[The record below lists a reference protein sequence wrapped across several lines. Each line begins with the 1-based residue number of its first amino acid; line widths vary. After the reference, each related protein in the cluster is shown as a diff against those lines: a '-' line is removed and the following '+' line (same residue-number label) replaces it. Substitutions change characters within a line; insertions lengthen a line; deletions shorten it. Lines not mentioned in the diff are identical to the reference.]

1 VNDRMNNRRILI
13 VDDEPAITEEL
24 SDYLREEG
32 YEVATALDGKGGLK
46 FLETFQPEVVL
57 TDLKLPDMSGLEILA
72 TVRRSY
78 PNIKVIVCTGYV
90 DQQLIDEA
98 ERLERDAFIQKPFD
112 LEFIRG
118 EIDKLLSG

>member
-1 VNDRMNNRRILI
+1 MNDRMNNRRILI